1 MAKRSSQLKAIVPV
15 AGIGTRLRPHTHT
28 APKVLLPVAGKP
40 ILGHILDELT
50 RLGIEEA
57 TFIIGY
63 KGDMI
68 REYVQKTV
76 GFRTNFVEQSE
87 MLGLGHAIS
96 LAKPFHYDDE
106 RVLIVLGDTIFKA
119 DLKSV
124 FERDETA
131 LGVKKVDDPRRFG
144 VVELDKMGNIK
155 RLVEKP
161 EVPPSNL
168 ALVGIYY
175 LRNPRLLFDCL
186 DENIAQ
192 DKRTKGEYQLTD
204 ALQAMIDRGENMR
217 VFMVEGWYDCG
228 KPETMLLTNR
238 DLLDMK
244 IQDFEE
250 YARMA
255 ERYPGSVI
263 VMPVAIDE
271 SVRVENCIVGPYVSV
286 SAGTVLRSCIVRNS
300 IIGEN
305 AEVAEI
311 VLESSIISDHA
322 KVIGTHT
329 RLNVGDSSEIILGE

>member
-1 MAKRSSQLKAIVPV
+1 MKAIVPV

-50 RLGIEEA
+50 RLGIEET

-68 REYVQKTV
+68 REYVQRTV
-76 GFRTNFVEQSE
+76 KFRANFVEQTE
-87 MLGLGHAIS
+87 MLGLGHAVS

-124 FERDETA
+124 FERDESA

-144 VVELDKMGNIK
+144 VVELDKMGNVK

-161 EVPPSNL
+161 EIPPSNL

-175 LRNPRLLFDCL
+175 LKNPRQLFDCL
-186 DENIAQ
+186 DENIQAGR
-192 DKRTKGEYQLTD
+192 RTKGEFQLTD
-204 ALQAMIDRGENMR
+204 ALQLILERGHQMR

-244 IQDFEE
+244 IQDLEE
-250 YARMA
+250 YARLA
-255 ERYPGSVI
+255 DRYPGSVI
-263 VMPVAIDE
+263 NMPVAIDE
-271 SVRVENCIVGPYVSV
+271 SARLENSIVGPYVSI
-286 SAGTVLRSCIVRNS
+286 SAGTILRSC
-300 IIGEN
+300 
-305 AEVAEI
+305 
-311 VLESSIISDHA
+311 
-322 KVIGTHT
+322 
-329 RLNVGDSSEIILGE
+329 

>member
-1 MAKRSSQLKAIVPV
+1 MAKRSPQLKAIVPV

-68 REYVQKTV
+68 RDYVQKTV
-76 GFRTNFVEQSE
+76 RFRTNFVEQSE

-186 DENIAQ
+186 EENIAQ

-300 IIGEN
+300 IIGED

>member
-1 MAKRSSQLKAIVPV
+1 MKAIVPV

-144 VVELDKMGNIK
+144 VVELDKMGNVK

-186 DENIAQ
+186 EENIAQ

-300 IIGEN
+300 IIGED

>member
-1 MAKRSSQLKAIVPV
+1 MKAIVPV

-68 REYVQKTV
+68 RDYVQKTV
-76 GFRTNFVEQSE
+76 RFRTNFVEQSE

-144 VVELDKMGNIK
+144 VVELDKMGNVK

-186 DENIAQ
+186 EENIAQ

-300 IIGEN
+300 IIGED

>member
-1 MAKRSSQLKAIVPV
+1 MLKAIVPV

-50 RLGIEEA
+50 RLGIEET

-68 REYVQKTV
+68 REYVQRTV

-124 FERDETA
+124 FERDESA

-144 VVELDKMGNIK
+144 VVELDKMGNVK

-161 EVPPSNL
+161 EIPPSNL

-175 LRNPRLLFDCL
+175 LKQPRALFDCL
-186 DENIAQ
+186 DENIRAN
-192 DKRTKGEYQLTD
+192 KRTKGEFQLTD
-204 ALQAMIDRGENMR
+204 ALQAMLERGHQMR

-244 IQDFEE
+244 IQDLEE
-250 YARMA
+250 YARLA
-255 ERYPGSVI
+255 DRYPGSVI
-263 VMPVAIDE
+263 NMPVAIDD
-271 SVRVENCIVGPYVSV
+271 SVRLENSIVGPYVSI
-286 SAGTVLRSCIVRNS
+286 SAGTSLRSCIVKNS

-305 AEVAEI
+305 AEVSEI
-311 VLESSIISDHA
+311 VLEASIISDNA
-322 KVIGTHT
+322 KVAGTRT

>member
-144 VVELDKMGNIK
+144 VVELDKMGNVK

-186 DENIAQ
+186 EENIAQ

-300 IIGEN
+300 IIGED

>member
-1 MAKRSSQLKAIVPV
+1 LKAIVPV

-68 REYVQKTV
+68 RDYVQKTV
-76 GFRTNFVEQSE
+76 RFRTNFVQQAE
-87 MLGLGHAIS
+87 MLGLGHAVS

-119 DLKSV
+119 DLKAV
-124 FERDETA
+124 FERDESA
-131 LGVKKVDDPRRFG
+131 LGVKQVGDPRRFG
-144 VVELDKMGNIK
+144 VVELDSMGLVR

-161 EVPPSNL
+161 DSPPSNL

-175 LRNPRLLFDCL
+175 LKNPRLLFDCL
-186 DENIAQ
+186 DENIAANH
-192 DKRTKGEYQLTD
+192 RTKGEFQLTD
-204 ALQAMIDRGENMR
+204 ALQLMIDRGEHMR
-217 VFMVEGWYDCG
+217 VFLVEGWYDCG

-238 DLLDMK
+238 DLLDQK
-244 IQDFEE
+244 IHDSEE
-250 YARMA
+250 YARVVA
-255 ERYPGSVI
+255 RYPGSVI
-263 VMPVAIDE
+263 IPPVAISE
-271 SVRVENCIVGPYVSV
+271 KVRMKNCIVGPYVSV
-286 SAGTVLRSCIVRNS
+286 SAGTCLRSCIVRNS
-300 IIGEN
+300 IIGED

>member
-1 MAKRSSQLKAIVPV
+1 MKAIVPV

-50 RLGIEEA
+50 RLGIEET

-68 REYVQKTV
+68 REYVQRTV
-76 GFRTNFVEQSE
+76 KFRANFVEQTE
-87 MLGLGHAIS
+87 MLGLGHAVS

-124 FERDETA
+124 FERDESA

-144 VVELDKMGNIK
+144 VVELDKMGNVK

-161 EVPPSNL
+161 EIPPSNL

-175 LRNPRLLFDCL
+175 LKNPRQLFDCL
-186 DENIAQ
+186 DENIQAGR
-192 DKRTKGEYQLTD
+192 RTKGEFQLTD
-204 ALQAMIDRGENMR
+204 ALQLILERGHQMR

-244 IQDFEE
+244 IQDLEE
-250 YARMA
+250 YARLA
-255 ERYPGSVI
+255 DRYPGSVI
-263 VMPVAIDE
+263 NMPVAIDE
-271 SVRVENCIVGPYVSV
+271 SARLENSIVGPYVSI
-286 SAGTVLRSCIVRNS
+286 SAGTILRSCIVKNS

-305 AEVAEI
+305 AEVSEI
-311 VLESSIISDHA
+311 ILEGSIISDNA
-322 KVIGTHT
+322 KVVGTHT
-329 RLNVGDSSEIILGE
+329 RLNVGDSSEIILGD

>member
-1 MAKRSSQLKAIVPV
+1 MVKAIVPV

-40 ILGHILDELT
+40 ILGHILDELE
-50 RLGIEEA
+50 RLNIEEA
-57 TFIIGY
+57 TFIVGY

-68 REYVQKTV
+68 RDYVQKTV
-76 GFRTNFVEQSE
+76 RFRVNFVEQGE

-96 LAKPFHYDDE
+96 LAKPFHYDDD

-119 DLKSV
+119 DLQSV

-131 LGVKKVDDPRRFG
+131 LGVKKVEDPRRFG
-144 VVELDKMGNIK
+144 VVELDKFGNVK

-161 EVPPSNL
+161 EVPPSQL

-175 LRNPRLLFDCL
+175 LRNIRLLFDCL
-186 DENIAQ
+186 DENIRENR
-192 DKRTKGEYQLTD
+192 RTKGEFQLTD
-204 ALQAMIDRGENMR
+204 ALQKMLERGEPVR

-238 DLLDMK
+238 DLLDLK
-244 IQDFEE
+244 IQDFAE
-250 YARMA
+250 YARLN

-263 VMPVAIDE
+263 NMPVAIDE
-271 SVRVENCIVGPYVSV
+271 SVRLENCIVGPYVSI
-286 SAGTVLRSCIVRNS
+286 SAGTTLRSCIVRNS

-305 AEVAEI
+305 AEVADI
-311 VLESSIISDHA
+311 VLEASIISDNA
-322 KVIGTHT
+322 KVVGTHT
-329 RLNVGDSSEIILGE
+329 RLNVGDSSEIILGD

>member
-1 MAKRSSQLKAIVPV
+1 MKAIVPV

-50 RLGIEEA
+50 CLGIEEA

-63 KGDMI
+63 KGEMI
-68 REYVQKTV
+68 REYVEKTV
-76 GFRTNFVEQSE
+76 SFRTNFVEQGE
-87 MLGLGHAIS
+87 MLGLGHAVS

-144 VVELDKMGNIK
+144 VVELDKMGNVK
-155 RLVEKP
+155 RLIEKP

-168 ALVGIYY
+168 AIVGIYY

-186 DENIAQ
+186 EENIQ
-192 DKRTKGEYQLTD
+192 SDRRTKGEYQLTD
-204 ALQAMIDRGENMR
+204 ALQLMLDRGEKMR

-238 DLLDMK
+238 DLLDLK

-250 YARMA
+250 YGRLA

-271 SVRVENCIVGPYVSV
+271 TVRLENCIIGPYVSI
-286 SAGTVLRSCIVRNS
+286 SAGTVMRSCIVRNS

-305 AEVAEI
+305 AEVADI
-311 VLESSIISDHA
+311 VLEESIISDNA
-322 KVIGTHT
+322 KVSGTRS

>member
-1 MAKRSSQLKAIVPV
+1 MVLKAIVPV

-50 RLGIEEA
+50 RLGIEET

-68 REYVQKTV
+68 REYVQRTV

-124 FERDETA
+124 FERDESA

-144 VVELDKMGNIK
+144 VVELDKMGNVK

-161 EVPPSNL
+161 EIPPSNL

-175 LRNPRLLFDCL
+175 LKQPRALFDCL
-186 DENIAQ
+186 DENIRAN
-192 DKRTKGEYQLTD
+192 KRTKGEFQLTD
-204 ALQAMIDRGENMR
+204 ALQAMLERGHQMR

-244 IQDFEE
+244 IQDLEE
-250 YARMA
+250 YARLA
-255 ERYPGSVI
+255 DRYPGSVI
-263 VMPVAIDE
+263 NMPVAIDD
-271 SVRVENCIVGPYVSV
+271 SVRLENSIVGPYVSI
-286 SAGTVLRSCIVRNS
+286 SAGTSLRSCIVKNS

-305 AEVAEI
+305 AEVSEI
-311 VLESSIISDHA
+311 VLEASIISDNA
-322 KVIGTHT
+322 KVAGTRT

>member
-1 MAKRSSQLKAIVPV
+1 MVLKAIVPV

-50 RLGIEEA
+50 RLGIEET

-68 REYVQKTV
+68 REYVQRTV
-76 GFRTNFVEQSE
+76 KFRANFVEQTE
-87 MLGLGHAIS
+87 MLGLGHAVS

-124 FERDETA
+124 FERDESA

-144 VVELDKMGNIK
+144 VVELDKMGNVK

-161 EVPPSNL
+161 EIPPSNL

-175 LRNPRLLFDCL
+175 LKNPRQLFDCL
-186 DENIAQ
+186 DENIQAGR
-192 DKRTKGEYQLTD
+192 RTKGEFQLTD
-204 ALQAMIDRGENMR
+204 ALQLILERGHQMR

-244 IQDFEE
+244 IQDLEE
-250 YARMA
+250 YARLA
-255 ERYPGSVI
+255 DRYPGSVI
-263 VMPVAIDE
+263 NMPVAIDE
-271 SVRVENCIVGPYVSV
+271 SARLENSIVGPYVSI
-286 SAGTVLRSCIVRNS
+286 SAGTILRSCIVKNS

-305 AEVAEI
+305 AEVSEI
-311 VLESSIISDHA
+311 ILEGSIISDNA
-322 KVIGTHT
+322 KVVGTHT
-329 RLNVGDSSEIILGE
+329 RLNVGDSSEIILGD